1 MSFAGHDDEFL
12 TRLCERLSDE
22 AQAQT
27 GHPFP
32 ITILG
37 SAKDLQEA
45 TFLIPVLSP
54 GFFADNTC
62 RRYLESF
69 LDWEEQTDQHNRIL
83 PLYYINVPE
92 LEDTTIAPHDR
103 CIQGLTARYY
113 HDWRDLRFEELTS
126 PYSRRSLATMVTQML
141 DMIGY
146 ERPAERSKT
155 VVIATLGEYP
165 AVVAG
170 VVTELQA
177 ANTPVDVVQIVY
189 PEYKDERE
197 IGLGYQMLAQYLEPR
212 GIEVKPIALPFAD
225 ANTEELCMVVLEQMQ
240 LQLDMHQRTNNKV
253 HMALAGGRKHTA
265 ALLTLLP
272 QFYPCIQKLYHLYDP
287 REHDPNERYAIQALE
302 RMDSRQRE
310 AALTATPGRF
320 GLVELPKVPTPD
332 DPDEQHERQA
342 TLRRWIKRYGN
353 PAAARAN
360 RQQEAFYSHLFRKPI
375 TDTSSPVVLIATLGD
390 SPMVVTQAYCLLQE
404 RNHVSIAAICIVY
417 PEDNP
422 TIRENARRLKRACKR
437 YEVTVV
443 DSPVAGLADI
453 ESEESVR
460 QFAEGL
466 GQTIYQVQQ
475 DYTQAELAILLA
487 GGRKGM
493 AAMALMAAHANG
505 ITRVYHTMVAIARRE
520 EMIEQAWT
528 DAQSKSGKQQAE
540 LLFLKTP
547 KALLDDFTLIQL
559 PVLRRDR

>member
-1 MSFAGHDDEFL
+1 
-12 TRLCERLSDE
+12 
-22 AQAQT
+22 
-27 GHPFP
+27 
-32 ITILG
+32 
-37 SAKDLQEA
+37 
-45 TFLIPVLSP
+45 
-54 GFFADNTC
+54 
-62 RRYLESF
+62 
-69 LDWEEQTDQHNRIL
+69 
-83 PLYYINVPE
+83 
-92 LEDTTIAPHDR
+92 
-103 CIQGLTARYY
+103 
-113 HDWRDLRFEELTS
+113 
-126 PYSRRSLATMVTQML
+126 
-141 DMIGY
+141 
-146 ERPAERSKT
+146 
-155 VVIATLGEYP
+155 
-165 AVVAG
+165 
-170 VVTELQA
+170 
-177 ANTPVDVVQIVY
+177 
-189 PEYKDERE
+189 
-197 IGLGYQMLAQYLEPR
+197 
-212 GIEVKPIALPFAD
+212 
-225 ANTEELCMVVLEQMQ
+225 
-240 LQLDMHQRTNNKV
+240 
-253 HMALAGGRKHTA
+253 
-265 ALLTLLP
+265 
-272 QFYPCIQKLYHLYDP
+272 
-287 REHDPNERYAIQALE
+287 
-302 RMDSRQRE
+302 
-310 AALTATPGRF
+310 
-320 GLVELPKVPTPD
+320 
-332 DPDEQHERQA
+332 
-342 TLRRWIKRYGN
+342 
-353 PAAARAN
+353 
-360 RQQEAFYSHLFRKPI
+360 
-375 TDTSSPVVLIATLGD
+375 
-390 SPMVVTQAYCLLQE
+390 LLQE